1 MQSQAGKYTLAT
13 GKAAARR
20 LHILHRVYSPVARRV
35 LTEAGLE
42 PGMSVADFGC
52 GVGATTRMLAE
63 MVGPTGRVTGIDV
76 SAEQVEQARAP
87 CQAEGIENATFVEA
101 SAYETGLPRDSLD
114 LVYCR
119 FLLLHLTDPARGLRE
134 MRDVLKPGGLLVV
147 EDGNLMTGGSVPE
160 SGLHWFPDLFGRV
173 GPKRGVDYGIA
184 DNLFHLVR
192 EAGFPRPDIF
202 IHQPAAAYG
211 EDRMLL
217 QLSVEEIGPACVDTG
232 LLSADELGDVLAEMR
247 AATDD
252 PDVLV
257 LMPRMSL
264 VWARKP

>member
-1 MQSQAGKYTLAT
+1 MTSPAGKYTLAT

-20 LHILHRVYSPVARRV
+20 LHILHNIFSPVARRV
-35 LTEAGLE
+35 LVEAGVA

-63 MVGPTGRVTGIDV
+63 MVGPSGRVTGIDL
-76 SAEQVEQARAP
+76 SAEQLGEAQALCA
-87 CQAEGIENATFVEA
+87 AEGLQNTTFVEA
-101 SAYETGLPRDSLD
+101 SAYETGLPRDSFD

-147 EDGNLMTGGSVPE
+147 EDGNLMTGSSVPP
-160 SGLHWFPDLFGRV
+160 SGLHWFADLFGRV
-173 GPKRGVDYGIA
+173 GAKRGVDYGLA

-192 EAGFPRPDIF
+192 EAGFPRPEIF
-202 IHQPAAAYG
+202 IHQPAAAHG
-211 EDRMLL
+211 ENRLL
-217 QLSVEEIGPACVDTG
+217 PLLSVEEIGPALIDTG
-232 LLSADELGDVLAEMR
+232 LLTADELKTVLAEMR

-264 VWARKP
+264 VWARKS